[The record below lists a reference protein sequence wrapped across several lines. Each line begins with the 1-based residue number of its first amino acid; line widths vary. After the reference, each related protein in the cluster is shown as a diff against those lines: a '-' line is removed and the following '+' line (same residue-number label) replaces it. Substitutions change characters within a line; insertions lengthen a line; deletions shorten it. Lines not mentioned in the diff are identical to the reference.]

1 METEITSELLETIYN
16 RVNHVAIAKYG
27 SEPNEIKLCGEY
39 FEVVYSKSCYGE
51 YYEDSEYVYPA
62 ELTIE
67 LDVLIE
73 ERKIKEKKE
82 RQERRIQQEKERI
95 ERENIDKKIRER
107 KYLELKKEFEK

>member
-39 FEVVYSKSCYGE
+39 FEVVYSKYSYGE
-51 YYEDSEYVYPA
+51 YEESEYVYPA
-62 ELTIE
+62 ELTME

-73 ERKIKEKKE
+73 ERKIKEEKE

-95 ERENIDKKIRER
+95 EREKRDKEARER